1 MGLSRLDNFLKSVRG
16 TILYV
21 DPNSLDATDSIENQG
36 NSLTRPFRTIQRAL
50 IEASRFSYQ
59 RGLDNDRFNKT
70 TILLYPGDHLID
82 NRPGWIPDGANNF
95 RLRSGATSPDLS
107 EWSIDSN
114 FDLTTTDNQ
123 LYKLNSIYG
132 GVIVPRGTS
141 IVGYDLRKTKVRPL
155 YVPNPA
161 NDNIERSTIFR
172 ITGACYFWQ
181 FTIFDSDP
189 NGQCYKDYTT
199 NKFVPN
205 FSHHKLTGFEY
216 ADGVNNVKIDDD
228 FQQWETAR
236 TDLDMYYEKVGIVYG
251 QSSGRPV
258 EPDYPNPADDLQ
270 PVIDEYRIVGSR
282 GAAVGISSIK
292 SGDGISATT
301 TVTVTLIEPFAELS
315 VDSPIQINGV
325 PSGGYDGQ
333 YVVSAVLSSTEL
345 QYIVQNIPD
354 SPLPTAT
361 GSTLSLAV
369 DTVTSAS
376 PYIFN
381 CSLRSVYG
389 MCGMLADGSKAT
401 GFKSMVVAQYTGI
414 GLQKDDAAFVKYD
427 ANTGTYKDS
436 IQIANL
442 HSDSRARFKPAYEN
456 FHVRAIN
463 DSYIQ
468 IVSVFAIGFANHFSV
483 ESGGDHSINNSNSN
497 FGAHAFH
504 AVGFRKDAFLRD
516 DVGYITNYISPREIE
531 VPQSSFNFG
540 AIDVATTVGVASTN
554 RLYLY
559 EENNIN
565 VPPSNVIDGYRFG
578 AKSNDT
584 LHVKLSSKSGVT
596 TQYSARIVMPT
607 GTGSTAQTTS
617 EKVFV
622 VGRAL
627 GISSI
632 SANVFSFTQPH
643 SFINGETIRVYAEN
657 GHLPDGL
664 ISNQVYYAI
673 TSTASVGLG
682 SDQVKVAATFNDSVN
697 DNEIQVNSKGGIL
710 RISSRVS
717 DKNSGD
723 IGHPIQWD
731 SAQSQ
736 WYVRVATAASENSI
750 YPTLAAGGTVDYGN
764 STPRTFFT
772 RTVDSRINSDTS
784 YRVRLVIPKESSTL
798 ARPPLEGYVLQESN
812 NIVGGGTTEIAKFF
826 SPTATTL
833 DNPTELRN
841 PRFISGASW
850 SGGVAKIN
858 TEIPHNLTVGTEVEV
873 INVTS
878 SNNLTGIANSAY
890 NGTHIIT
897 GISSAKQFS
906 FAYTADAG
914 TFTNDTSARTTS
926 LPYFKRKKLGNPY
939 QVYSSVEVQKYV
951 QNVEDGVYHITLTNA
966 GNSPTVDPFNDF
978 KFSQPLQ
985 YLYPQTNRDNP
996 VSDPQSSTCFAV
1008 PEIIGDVTV
1017 NDIQKSLTRETIE
1030 KNIED
1035 FGVGV
1040 GVTNIISTGAGI
1052 THTIY
1057 TAIDHGLCGVTSV
1070 SITNPGAGY
1079 SSGIFYNAR
1088 LVGTSGTMGVNAT
1101 ARVTVSA
1108 GGTLTN
1114 VTIMDGGSA
1123 YVLGNTLSVVGV
1135 PTAVGFSTGT
1145 VSVSNIYNNVG
1156 DCISIIG
1163 IKSDAYN
1170 VYNNLY
1176 KIVGVSTFNQI
1187 TVQSSQLIQVGADE
1201 TITGIDP
1208 NYTTT
1213 ARAILTGQALGIS
1226 TFAYNATSGIGTL
1239 TFTNAHGYRV
1249 NNKLRIGG
1257 ADQSLFNGDFIVK
1270 NINSSTALQV
1280 HIGITTTAPST
1291 GGVITVYHPLLTS
1304 SGGEFTQEN
1313 EQESGRLIYQYAGI
1327 TTTLGV
1333 NFSSTGTEVDPMNIP
1348 NADILGLKL
1357 GDYILIEDEVF
1368 RIKNTVS
1375 GSTVYAYRGLFGT
1388 LRAIHTSGT
1397 TVKKINIQ
1405 PVELRRNSLIR
1416 ASSHTFEY
1424 LGYGPGNYSTAFPE
1438 KQDRVITPEET
1449 LLAQSY
1455 KLEGGSINYA
1465 SMDDKGDYYT
1475 TRKRVISATGKEE
1488 IFDTPIQTAVG
1499 EDLEKTATGIG
1510 YNVLTPADVSIER
1523 SLKVS
1528 GGPKN
1533 NLISMFDA
1541 PVVFDNKV
1549 TSTSDDGLEVKTLFV
1564 QGDADVS
1571 RKFSVGVGSTPS
1583 TSATPGDVITKAF
1596 PQHNGYL
1603 GWIYTVDNYWEP
1615 FGFIGTLPNGLVFGA
1630 ADQVLYKNPLG
1641 ANAGNSDFLFKD
1653 NSTVII
1659 GVGSST
1665 NFQNQ
1670 KLQVGGGAYLSGSVG
1685 IATTSPSSALHVVG
1699 NAIVTG
1705 IVTIGTASV
1714 TINGN
1719 TNTITAGITS
1729 IKSGIIT
1736 ATSGIVTYYGDGQ
1749 YLLNIIG
1756 SKWSNVASGVGTGIY
1771 STNNLAVG
1779 VGTTNPQ
1786 SSIHIVNSSSS
1797 SVDGG
1802 LARFLTPNL
1811 GISST
1816 TSIAI
1821 GKTFSSGNNFQSVL
1835 LAYNYGGSSASSG
1848 SYLAIS
1854 HAGQGNTFV
1863 IADSDRVG
1871 VGTAIPRA
1879 KFDVVGD
1886 LRVDTN
1892 ANITGIVTA
1901 NTFAGNG
1908 TIPVG
1913 GIIMWSGTIANIP
1926 TGWALCN
1933 GSNSTPDLRNRF
1945 IVGAHSGAG
1954 NGTSATTGPT
1964 FSVTTGALSA
1974 DYTPG
1979 NAGGE
1984 TAHQLTIAELASH
1997 NHSGKLVNNSEKSGT
2012 GGQTAAAIGQPTT
2025 NTSSTGGDNYHENR
2039 PPYYALAFIMRTA

>member
-1 MGLSRLDNFLKSVRG
+1 MGLSRLDNFLKSIRG

-36 NSLTRPFRTIQRAL
+36 NSLTRPFKTIQRAL

-95 RLRSGATSPDLS
+95 RLRSGATSPDLT
-107 EWSIDSN
+107 EWTLDSN
-114 FDLTTTDNQ
+114 FDLTTTDNE

-155 YVPNPA
+155 YVPNPT
-161 NDNIERSTIFR
+161 NDNIETSTIFR

-181 FTIFDSDP
+181 FSIFDSDP

-205 FSHHKLTGFEY
+205 FSHNKLTGFEY

-236 TDLDMYYEKVGIVYG
+236 TDLDMYYEKVGIAYG
-251 QSSGRPV
+251 QSSGRPI
-258 EPDYPNPADDLQ
+258 EPDYPSASEDFQ

-292 SGDGISATT
+292 AGNGISATT
-301 TVTVTLIEPFAELS
+301 TITVTLVEPFTQVS
-315 VDSPIQINGV
+315 IDSPIQINGV
-325 PSGGYDGQ
+325 PSAGYDGQ

-345 QYIVQNIPD
+345 QYVVQNIPD
-354 SPLPTAT
+354 SALPTAT

-414 GLQKDDAAFVKYD
+414 GLQKDDSAFVKYD
-427 ANTGTYKDS
+427 SNTGTYKDS
-436 IQIANL
+436 LQIANL
-442 HSDSRARFKPAYEN
+442 HSDSRARFKPTYEN
-456 FHVRAIN
+456 YHIKAIN
-463 DSYIQ
+463 DSYVQ
-468 IVSVFAIGFANHFSV
+468 IVSVFAIGFTNHFSV
-483 ESGGDHSINNSNSN
+483 ENGGDFSINNSNSN
-497 FGAHAFH
+497 FGARAFH
-504 AVGFRKDAFLRD
+504 AVGFRKDAFSRD

-531 VPQSSFNFG
+531 NLETSINFG
-540 AIDVATTVGVASTN
+540 AIDVVTTVGVASTS

-559 EENNIN
+559 GENNIN
-565 VPPSNVIDGYRFG
+565 LPPENVIDGYRFG
-578 AKSNDT
+578 FKSNDT
-584 LHVKLSSKSGVT
+584 LNVILSSKSGIT

-617 EKVFV
+617 EKIFT
-622 VGRAL
+622 VGRSI

-731 SAQSQ
+731 STQSQ

-996 VSDPQSSTCFAV
+996 VSDPQSSTCFALS
-1008 PEIIGDVTV
+1008 EIIGDVTV
-1017 NDIQKSLTRETIE
+1017 NDIQRSLTKETVE

-1035 FGVGV
+1035 FGVGIA
-1040 GVTNIISTGAGI
+1040 VTNITSTGAGGTT
-1052 THTIY
+1052 THIIY
-1057 TAIDHGLCGVTSV
+1057 TSIDHGLCGVTSV
-1070 SITNPGAGY
+1070 SITNAGAGY
-1079 SSGIFYNAR
+1079 SSGTFYNAR

-1123 YVLGNTLSVVGV
+1123 YTVGNTLSVVGV
-1135 PTAVGFSTGT
+1135 PTAAGFSAGI
-1145 VSVSNIYNNVG
+1145 VSVRNIYNNVE
-1156 DCISIIG
+1156 DCIAVIG
-1163 IKSDAYN
+1163 VKSDSYN

-1176 KIVGVSTFNQI
+1176 KIVGVSTYNQI
-1187 TVQSSQLIQVGADE
+1187 QVQSSQSIQVGAAE
-1201 TITGIDP
+1201 TISGIGITATAD
-1208 NYTTT
+1208 

-1226 TFAYNATSGIGTL
+1226 TFVYNATSGIGTL
-1239 TFTNAHGYRV
+1239 TFIKAHGYRV
-1249 NNKLRIGG
+1249 DNKLRIGG

-1270 NINSSTALQV
+1270 NINSSTAVQV
-1280 HIGITTTAPST
+1280 NIGITTIAPST
-1291 GGVITVYHPLLTS
+1291 GGQITVYRPLLTS
-1304 SGGEFTQEN
+1304 SGGEFTKQNEN
-1313 EQESGRLIYQYAGI
+1313 QSGRLIYQYAGI

-1348 NADILGLKL
+1348 NVDTLGFKL
-1357 GDYILIEDEVF
+1357 GDYFLIEDEIF

-1388 LRAIHTSGT
+1388 LRADHTSGT

-1424 LGYGPGNYSTAFPE
+1424 LGFGPGNYSTAFPE

-1465 SMDDKGDYYT
+1465 AMDDKGDFYT
-1475 TRKRVISATGKEE
+1475 TRKRIISATGKEE
-1488 IFDTPIQTAVG
+1488 IFDTPIKTAVG

-1510 YNVLTPADVSIER
+1510 YDVLNPSDISVDR

-1533 NLISMFDA
+1533 DLVSMFDG
-1541 PVVFDNKV
+1541 PVVFDGRV
-1549 TSTSDDGLEVKTLFV
+1549 TSTSDDGVEVKSLSV

-1571 RKFSVGVGSTPS
+1571 RKFTVGVGSTPS
-1583 TSATPGDVITKAF
+1583 TSATPGDVITRAF

-1771 STNNLAVG
+1771 STNNLPVG

-1821 GKTFSSGNNFQSVL
+1821 GKTFSSGTNFQSVL
-1835 LAYNYGGSSASSG
+1835 LAYNYGGSAASSG
-1848 SYLAIS
+1848 SYFAIS
-1854 HAGQGNTFV
+1854 HAGQGDTFV
-1863 IADSDRVG
+1863 IADTNRVG
-1871 VGTAIPRA
+1871 VGTATPQSSLH
-1879 KFDVVGD
+1879 VVGE
-1886 LRVDTN
+1886 LRADT
-1892 ANITGIVTA
+1892 V
-1901 NTFAGNG
+1901 AGNG

-1913 GIIMWSGTIANIP
+1913 GIIMWSGSIGSVP
-1926 TGWALCN
+1926 SGWALCN
-1933 GSNSTPDLRNRF
+1933 GSNGTPNLQDRF
-1945 IVGAHSGAG
+1945 VVAAGSGYAVGATGGSANATLVSHSHTA
-1954 NGTSATTGPT
+1954 TSN
-1964 FSVTTGALSA
+1964 VT
-1974 DYTPG
+1974 DPG
-1979 NAGGE
+1979 
-1984 TAHQLTIAELASH
+1984 H
-1997 NHSGKLVNNSEKSGT
+1997 NHSYTNYNSTEKTGSGGSLAVNYYSGGTFNTNS
-2012 GGQTAAAIGQPTT
+2012 A
-2025 NTSSTGGDNYHENR
+2025 STGITVATTVSTEGSSATNANL
-2039 PPYYALAFIMRTA
+2039 PPYYALAFIMRTV